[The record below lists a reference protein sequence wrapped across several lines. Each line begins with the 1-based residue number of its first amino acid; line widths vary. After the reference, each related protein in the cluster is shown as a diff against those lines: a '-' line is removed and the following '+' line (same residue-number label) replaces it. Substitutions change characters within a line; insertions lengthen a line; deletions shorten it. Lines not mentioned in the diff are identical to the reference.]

1 MPFHAGQTFLFP
13 LDEFSTAHLWV
24 ISTEPNADDVF
35 VIVSLTTLREAQDQ
49 TVIFRKNE
57 HAFLKHDTCVCYRL
71 AEATTSTR
79 LQEFLDQGKAV
90 MHSDLI
96 PELLTEVLDG
106 FNASDFTK
114 NRIRDFVKD
123 YKTEQKRKAK

>member
-1 MPFHAGQTFLFP
+1 
-13 LDEFSTAHLWV
+13 
-24 ISTEPNADDVF
+24 VF

-71 AEATTSTR
+71 AETTTSTK
-79 LQEFLDQGKAV
+79 LQGFLDQGKAA
-90 MHSDLI
+90 MHSDLV
-96 PELLTEVLDG
+96 PGLLTVVLDG

-114 NRIRDFVKD
+114 NRIRDFVVE
-123 YKTEQKRKAK
+123 YKAEQRKKKLHG